1 MCGAREVGVG
11 SLAAGVAY
19 NDITIIIYGRE
30 YTFRVVRVVSG
41 NNGLRLLRSA
51 ALAVW

>member
-19 NDITIIIYGRE
+19 NDITIIYGRE